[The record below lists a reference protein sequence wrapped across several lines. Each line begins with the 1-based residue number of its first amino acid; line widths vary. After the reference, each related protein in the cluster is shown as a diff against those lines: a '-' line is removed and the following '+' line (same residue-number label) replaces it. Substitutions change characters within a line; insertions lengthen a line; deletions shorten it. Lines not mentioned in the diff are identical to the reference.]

1 MKNNQMDDEAAQ
13 KKRGI
18 ASADKIGFFE
28 RIRMGN
34 IDDPSSEAYKK
45 LGAGRGRSIPEASKI
60 PYTETDD
67 AKNLDK
73 AAMREKSEV
82 TDERDAREAE
92 YAGLPRKTPPMTRKA
107 PIVTKDQMKKEGF
120 DNLRDYLN
128 FKQKK
133 TRRKDPVAKSVDKST
148 GQPEIT
154 LPLYKYNQEIATRS
168 ESPNLI
174 NNDMT
179 AEQIA
184 AAEKRTMP
192 TDEARFL
199 DASRRGQLGTMKKG
213 GVVKKMK
220 KGGIV
225 SSASKRADGIA
236 VKGKTRGRMV

>member
-1 MKNNQMDDEAAQ
+1 MKNDQMDDEAKL
-13 KKRGI
+13 KKRGL
-18 ASADKIGFFE
+18 ASADKVGFFE

-34 IDDPSSEAYKK
+34 IDDPQSEAYKRF
-45 LGAGRGRSIPEASKI
+45 GAGRGRSEAAKTKASTVDQI
-60 PYTETDD
+60 GDRERRED
-67 AKNLDK
+67 AMASLLKNKPTKSAASPTK
-73 AAMREKSEV
+73 AV
-82 TDERDAREAE
+82 PT
-92 YAGLPRKTPPMTRKA
+92 KTTAKPA
-107 PIVTKDQMKKEGF
+107 IVTKDQMKKEGF

-154 LPLYKYNQEIATRS
+154 VPLYKYNQEIATRS

-179 AEQIA
+179 DEQIA

>member
-45 LGAGRGRSIPEASKI
+45 LGAGRGRSIPKASKI

-92 YAGLPRKTPPMTRKA
+92 YAGLPRKTPPRTSKA
-107 PIVTKDQMKKEGF
+107 PIVTKEQMKKEGF

-128 FKQKK
+128 FKRKK

-148 GQPEIT
+148 GQPEII

-213 GVVKKMK
+213 GAVKKYK
-220 KGGIV
+220 EGGTV
-225 SSASKRADGIA
+225 SSASRRGDGIA
-236 VKGKTRGRMV
+236 LRGKTRGKMV

>member
-1 MKNNQMDDEAAQ
+1 MKNDQMDDEAKL
-13 KKRGI
+13 KKRGL
-18 ASADKIGFFE
+18 ASADKVGFFE

-45 LGAGRGRSIPEASKI
+45 LGAGRGRSIPNASKI

-107 PIVTKDQMKKEGF
+107 PIVTKEQMKKEGF

-133 TRRKDPVAKSVDKST
+133 TRRKTDTDI
-148 GQPEIT
+148 IT
-154 LPLYKYNQEIATRS
+154 EGATKMYNEFGVGFK
-168 ESPNLI
+168 PGVMNP
-174 NNDMT
+174 D
-179 AEQIA
+179 QIA
-184 AAEKRTMP
+184 AAQALTMP
-192 TDEARFL
+192 NVE
-199 DASRRGQLGTMKKG
+199 SRSALSSMRGEYGTMKKG

-220 KGGIV
+220 KVGIV